1 MKHLFMQVTLWT
13 DLKFCSVSVALGS
26 YLSNISVFFT
36 FVAAALDPP
45 ELYRSNLAKKSS
57 SQFAVTMA
65 IKKLAKSTSEAAA
78 AIDQYSQ
85 FIEKRG
91 LFGDPEAKWSALNG
105 KTSAG
110 IDLLVLLYAIDM
122 SEINCLIV
130 IMSFVSYCK

>member
-1 MKHLFMQVTLWT
+1 MKHLLMQVTLWT

-65 IKKLAKSTSEAAA
+65 IKKLAKSLQKQQLRLINILS
-78 AIDQYSQ
+78 SL
-85 FIEKRG
+85 KREG
-91 LFGDPEAKWSALNG
+91 YL
-105 KTSAG
+105 
-110 IDLLVLLYAIDM
+110 
-122 SEINCLIV
+122 EIQKL
-130 IMSFVSYCK
+130 SGQH